1 MRKKL
6 AAVALSAIALVLAPL
21 STNASAS
28 TTSGVVSLARS
39 ACGSNYTVTVE
50 ADDMGVPTQSHWYV
64 LLYNPS
70 SGYNC
75 AILVKDS
82 NNINYG
88 KSSYIG
94 IGIKA
99 AGGSWHEDNGYY
111 TTYAGPVYVHAP
123 NTCVY
128 LHTISPNIE
137 WNSFAMGCN

>member
-1 MRKKL
+1 MGNI
-6 AAVALSAIALVLAPL
+6 AASGSSDALSLFRSILL
-21 STNASAS
+21 ASAAIPGAFPP
-28 TTSGVVSLARS
+28 TL
-39 ACGSNYTVTVE
+39 VTVE